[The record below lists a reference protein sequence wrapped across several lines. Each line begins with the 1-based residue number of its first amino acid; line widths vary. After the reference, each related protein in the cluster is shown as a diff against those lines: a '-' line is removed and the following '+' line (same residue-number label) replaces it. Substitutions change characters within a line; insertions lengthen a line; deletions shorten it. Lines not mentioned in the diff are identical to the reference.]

1 MLFRFV
7 IMRINTGAKVL
18 IASGAGAM
26 ETTEDTLAGGAKG
39 LLRKPFKMDEM
50 LSAVR
55 HVLDSE

>member
-1 MLFRFV
+1 V
-7 IMRINTGAKVL
+7 IMRINPRAKVL

-26 ETTEDTLAGGAKG
+26 ETTEDALAGGAKG